1 MPGGEI
7 GEQPPDSER
16 HRVDADRGPRD
27 AADLLPHP
35 QRVRGPGPAELPAPR
50 LVGYFAA
57 VRLTVHENVDVLEAV
72 VGARRP
78 QERDWLIPSRG
89 GSPRRQARPGGPP
102 PKAPHRPG
110 NPPPP
115 VAPPGIGRHNARL
128 PSL

>member
-7 GEQPPDSER
+7 GEQPPDPER
-16 HRVDADRGPRD
+16 HRVHADRGPRD

-72 VGARRP
+72 GGTGRH
-78 QERDWLIPSRG
+78 QGRDRLVPADDL
-89 GSPRRQARPGGPP
+89 SPRPEGEQGVA
-102 PKAPHRPG
+102 PG
-110 NPPPP
+110 NP
-115 VAPPGIGRHNARL
+115 AARRG
-128 PSL
+128 